1 MEDMKGKIRVYA
13 RVRPML
19 GLEYEKGQCVAL
31 AIPDELTVSHYWRNE
46 SKPREYAFDKVFDP
60 DSTQDDV
67 SRAWQKNLRFLWQL
81 PLQIRYCRALFCG
94 WFRTPTHPRLGSDVL
109 QHAAPGVVS
118 VAAVAEVP

>member
-31 AIPDELTVSHYWRNE
+31 AIPDELSVSHYWRNE
-46 SKPREYAFDKVFDP
+46 SKPREYSFDKVFDP

-67 SRAWQKNLRFLWQL
+67 SAFPNKPTLIEQGCN
-81 PLQIRYCRALFCG
+81 PLLLVICFHS
-94 WFRTPTHPRLGSDVL
+94 FR
-109 QHAAPGVVS
+109 
-118 VAAVAEVP
+118 